1 MAMDLHGILNQNEY
15 YTNHYFT
22 TIFEENA
29 ADTISKWKQEAKD
42 AEISTPWAA
51 FRETSKNYY
60 RIRERYLQLRN
71 EERSMEL
78 IENQAVEYLNA
89 LGYSYPISETIQLND
104 ELIVPVFHE
113 EKKPNGAPLLWVI
126 LSVAEE
132 RDDDILLGKAFGK
145 RDSEDEEYSVR
156 LQENNDESLAKLFF
170 GGDEAPRWI
179 IIIGINQIALIDRNK
194 WDRKKYL
201 QFDLEEIFSRH
212 EETTFQALSVLLHK
226 SSLCPVEGN
235 SLLDSL
241 DENSY
246 KHASGVSDSL
256 KYALRECI
264 ELLGNEVLYD
274 MRTRQGINLDEN
286 PVDAGELTVECLRY
300 MYRIL
305 FMLFIESREELGF
318 APMKSDVYQK
328 GYSLEGVRDV
338 CENVRDLAA
347 DAECGYYI
355 CETISSLFDM
365 IYKGYPENP
374 QEYKKALKI
383 EAPHHMFTIEPLK
396 APIFDPHYTKLIN
409 DAKLRNVTMLKI
421 VDLMSISR
429 PSSAKERK
437 GRISYSALG
446 INQMGAVYEALL
458 SYRGFIATE
467 DLYEV
472 KRAGDK
478 FNELDVGYFVPE
490 RELDK
495 YTEDERVRYE
505 DHARKGKLRMYEKG
519 SFIYRLAGREREK
532 SASYYTPEVLTK
544 CLVKYA
550 LKELLQ
556 DKTADE
562 ILNLTVCEPAMGSAA
577 FLNEAISQLAEAYLD
592 KKQEEL
598 GEQIPYDIRPME
610 LQRVKM
616 FIADRNVYGVDLNP
630 IAVELAEVSLWL
642 NTIYKGA
649 HVPWFGTQLACGNS
663 LIGARRQVYNAAK
676 LKRGTWYDEEPEKV
690 PEEFETQRHGEMRK
704 VYRRK
709 RTGASYIYH
718 FLLGDPG
725 MANYTDKVIKELE
738 PDNIKKI
745 KQWQKEF
752 CSKYSDDDI
761 EILNR
766 LSDLVDKLWMRTIE
780 ARQKVEIKTEDS
792 LSVYGRD
799 EGEYTEHLTIREKD
813 AIYKKIY
820 KSIGGEN
827 ASPYARL
834 KAAMD
839 YWCALWFWPI
849 DKAELLPT
857 RQEFFM
863 ELSLILEGGISSAVS
878 KKQSVGQMEML
889 TDEEGHF
896 IGFGTQG
903 SALAN
908 EIQSQINDLGV
919 VNLEQIRNLYPRLRV
934 ADNIAKQQRFM
945 HWELEFANLFYER
958 GGFDLVI
965 GNPPWLKI
973 EWNEQ
978 DVLSDHLPV
987 IAIKKLTATQTIDYR
1002 MMALADVFAR
1012 ESYFEEYESITGQ
1025 QNYLN
1030 AMQNYKLLKG
1040 QQTNLY
1046 KCFLPTA
1053 WYNASHIGVC
1063 AFVHPDGIYDDPKG
1077 GLLRQALYPRL
1088 RYHFQFQNEKK
1099 LFDIANRAIY
1109 ALNVYSCNDSNV
1121 EFDSISN
1128 LFDPITIDESYD
1140 SDGSGEAGGI
1150 KDNSDQWNIKGHRNR
1165 IIHVR
1170 EAELSLFAKLF
1181 DNSEDYRQA
1190 RLPVIHV
1197 NEYVDVLMKFSQQ
1210 KDTVEKYRDELC
1222 ATEMWHETNRQNDKT
1237 IIRNVHF
1244 PDSLIDLIYSG
1255 PHIGLANPLF
1265 QVSQRVCETH
1275 RAFDNVDLSI
1285 ISESFYP
1292 RCNYSVG
1299 CGVGEYISRTP
1310 KTPWGNRN
1318 IDNYRVIMRNMFNQ
1332 SGERTLV
1339 AALVPPQT
1347 GHVHAVFEVCFKE
1360 MIKTVLLAG
1369 LMASIPYDFYIKVT
1383 GKGSGG
1389 IGVIGGFP
1397 FFDPNENKRLIV
1409 LTLLL
1414 NCLNNSYSEIWE
1426 KCWLDE
1432 YCSYEWARED
1442 KRLKA
1447 NKFRGLSK
1455 EWTWNT
1461 PLRSDYERREALL
1474 EIDVLTARALGMNLQ
1489 QLKTIYAVQFP
1500 VLKSYESDTWYDQN
1514 GRIVFTN
1521 NRSMTNVG
1529 LSRPEWETIKDI
1541 KEGVISKTF
1550 VDDTMPDGPIERTIE
1565 YVAPF
1570 DHCDREKDY
1579 EEIWA
1584 VFEERYKNE

>member
-29 ADTISKWKQEAKD
+29 ADTISKWKQESK
-42 AEISTPWAA
+42 ESEKVTPWAA
-51 FRETSKNYY
+51 FRDTSKNYY

-89 LGYSYPISETIQLND
+89 LGFSNPISENIQLSDN
-104 ELIVPVFHE
+104 LVVPVFHE
-113 EKKPNGAPLLWVI
+113 EKKSNGAPLLWVI
-126 LSVAEE
+126 LSVSEE
-132 RDDDILLGKAFGK
+132 RGDDILLGKAFGK
-145 RDSEDEEYSVR
+145 KNVDDEEYSVH
-156 LQENNDESLAKLFF
+156 LHENNDESLATLFF
-170 GGDEAPRWI
+170 AGEEAPRWI
-179 IIIGINQIALIDRNK
+179 ILIGINQIALIDRNK

-201 QFDLEEIFSRH
+201 QFDLDEIFSRH
-212 EETTFQALSVLLHK
+212 EETTFQALTVLLHK
-226 SSLCPVEGN
+226 TSLCPTEGN

-246 KHASGVSDSL
+246 KHSSGVSDSL

-264 ELLGNEVLYD
+264 ELLGNEVLHD
-274 MRTRQGINLDEN
+274 MRTRQNINLDEN

-338 CENVRDLAA
+338 CENVRDLSAEAA
-347 DAECGYYI
+347 EGYYI
-355 CETISSLFDM
+355 DETISALFDM
-365 IYKGYPENP
+365 IYTGYPENP
-374 QEYKKALKI
+374 TAYKEALKI
-383 EAPHHMFTIEPLK
+383 EALHHMFTIEPLK
-396 APIFDPHYTKLIN
+396 AHIFDPQYTQLIN
-409 DAKLRNVTMLKI
+409 NAKLRNVTMLKI

-458 SYRGFIATE
+458 SYRGFIASE

-577 FLNEAISQLAEAYLD
+577 FLNEAINQLAEAYLD

-598 GEQIPYDIRPME
+598 GEQIPFDSRAME

-676 LKRGTWYDEEPEKV
+676 LKRGTWYEEEPEKV
-690 PEEFETQRHGEMRK
+690 PEEYETQRLGEIK
-704 VYRRK
+704 KIYKRK
-709 RTGASYIYH
+709 RAGASYIYH

-766 LSDLVDKLWMRTIE
+766 LSELVDKLWMRTIE
-780 ARQKVEIKTEDS
+780 ARQRVEIDTEDT
-792 LSVYGRD
+792 LSVYGHD
-799 EGEYTEHLTIREKD
+799 EGKQDEHLTIREKD
-813 AIYKKIY
+813 TIYKNIY
-820 KSIGGEN
+820 KSEGGDN

-834 KAAMD
+834 KAVMD

-849 DKAELLPT
+849 EKADLLPT

-863 ELSLILEGGISSAVS
+863 DLSLILEGWFNPSTSKSVSSGQIEMIIDENKIISGLGTYGS
-878 KKQSVGQMEML
+878 K
-889 TDEEGHF
+889 
-896 IGFGTQG
+896 
-903 SALAN
+903 LAN
-908 EIQSQINDLGV
+908 EVITQIQDLGE
-919 VNLEQIRNLYPRLRV
+919 VNLNELRKLYPRLRI
-934 ADNIAKQQRFM
+934 ADDIAKQQKFM

-965 GNPPWLKI
+965 GNPPWIKLV
-973 EWNEQ
+973 WNEQ
-978 DVLSDHLPV
+978 SVLADLAPIIS
-987 IAIKKLTATQTIDYR
+987 IRKLSATQVANQRD
-1002 MMALADVFAR
+1002 ALLMNPSIIG
-1012 ESYFEEYESITGQ
+1012 EYMTEYESVTGMQ
-1025 QNYLN
+1025 NFFNSSQNYNILS
-1030 AMQNYKLLKG
+1030 G
-1040 QQTNLY
+1040 CDTNLY
-1046 KCFLPTA
+1046 KCFMPQA
-1053 WYNASHIGVC
+1053 VGFANQGGVF
-1063 AFVHPDGIYDDPKG
+1063 AYVHPNTIFDETKG
-1077 GLLRQALYPRL
+1077 GALRAMLYPKL
-1088 RYHFQFQNEKK
+1088 RRSFRFQNELK
-1099 LFDIANRAIY
+1099 LFPEVGHAKTFCLSVFRNG
-1109 ALNVYSCNDSNV
+1109 VYDS
-1121 EFDSISN
+1121 FDWIVN
-1128 LFDPITIDESYD
+1128 LFAASTVDECYSTENDVVSLGIKNEKGEWNTEGHPDRVIKVTSRELKTFSKVFDDSTDYKSAKLPVVQTEELVGLLNLFAECED
-1140 SDGSGEAGGI
+1140 TVGSDGSF
-1150 KDNSDQWNIKGHRNR
+1150 
-1165 IIHVR
+1165 
-1170 EAELSLFAKLF
+1170 FATTCW
-1181 DNSEDYRQA
+1181 SETGAQEDG
-1190 RLPVIHV
+1190 
-1197 NEYVDVLMKFSQQ
+1197 
-1210 KDTVEKYRDELC
+1210 
-1222 ATEMWHETNRQNDKT
+1222 T
-1237 IIRNVHF
+1237 IERNVHF
-1244 PDSLIDLIYSG
+1244 AESLEDVIVSG
-1255 PHIGLANPLF
+1255 PHIGVANPVY
-1265 QVSQRVCETH
+1265 QTAQENCDTH
-1275 RAFDNVDLSI
+1275 GAFDAVDTVGLN
-1285 ISESFYP
+1285 ENYLP
-1292 RCNYSVG
+1292 RYNY
-1299 CGVGEYISRTP
+1299 RP
-1310 KTPWGNRN
+1310 
-1318 IDNYRVIMRNMFNQ
+1318 IDNWIEYYNKAPSLPNGDNYLDHYRILSRRRINKSQ
-1332 SGERTLV
+1332 ERTLMS
-1339 AALVPPQT
+1339 ALYPPKV
-1347 GHVHAVFEVCFKE
+1347 GHVNTVIGVTTNDAYKLA
-1360 MIKTVLLAG
+1360 VLLGEMVSVPCDALIKILG
-1369 LMASIPYDFYIKVT
+1369 KDDLYYDSISKLPLLNCVLCD
-1383 GKGSGG
+1383 
-1389 IGVIGGFP
+1389 
-1397 FFDPNENKRLIV
+1397 EIV
-1409 LTLLL
+1409 ARALLL
-1414 NCLNNSYSEIWE
+1414 NCLTRYYSSIWSKLKSNE
-1426 KCWLDE
+1426 LASLK
-1432 YCSYEWARED
+1432 WAKNDSRLNINAFQLLGED
-1442 KRLKA
+1442 WCGKSPLK
-1447 NKFRGLSK
+1447 L
-1455 EWTWNT
+1455 
-1461 PLRSDYERREALL
+1461 PYERRQAMVEL
-1474 EIDVLTARALGMNLQ
+1474 DVLIAMGIGMSLELLLSVYN
-1489 QLKTIYAVQFP
+1489 IQFP
-1500 VLKSYESDTWYDQN
+1500 VLKKYESDTWYDQT

-1521 NRSMTNVG
+1521 NRSMTGVG
-1529 LSRPEWETIKDI
+1529 LSRKEWEDVKNQ
-1541 KEGVISKTF
+1541 KEGCVTQVVI
-1550 VDDTMPDGPIERTIE
+1550 DDTMPGGPLERTIT

-1570 DHCDREKDY
+1570 DRCNRESDY
-1579 EEIWA
+1579 AIAWKY
-1584 VFEERYKNE
+1584 FEKKYGECI